1 MTETDIKNDLSRN
14 IKTFRAIQKIS
25 QAELA
30 ERAEISIPFLSQI
43 ECGNKF
49 PSPAILAKI
58 ANSLKVSVSDLFA
71 EKNAVKIEE
80 SHKIVINAMKSV
92 LEGQVKSF
100 EDFCKTYFQE

>member
-1 MTETDIKNDLSRN
+1 MTEADIRENLSRN

-58 ANSLKVSVSDLFA
+58 ADSLKVSVSDLFA
-71 EKNAVKIEE
+71 EKDSIKNEE
-80 SHKIVINAMKSV
+80 HKFLIDAMKSI

-100 EDFCKTYFQE
+100 EDFCKNYLQ

>member
-1 MTETDIKNDLSRN
+1 MTEADIRENLSRN
-14 IKTFRAIQKIS
+14 IKTFRAVQKMS

-30 ERAEISIPFLSQI
+30 EKADISIPFLSQI

-58 ANSLKVSVSDLFA
+58 ADSLKVNVSDLFI
-71 EKNAVKIEE
+71 EKDAIKKEE
-80 SHKIVINAMKSV
+80 YKFIINAMKSV

-100 EDFCKTYFQE
+100 EDFCKNYFQ